1 MRLKD
6 EHDYDPTYKTKARVK
21 TPVPSHVDVAV
32 VGAGLGGLVSAAY
45 LAQAGKQVAVFD
57 QHYVAGGCC
66 TQFSRGGPKARYN
79 FDIGLH
85 YIGDCGP
92 SGKIPRLL
100 AGLGIDIEYVPMD
113 QDGFDTLVF
122 PDFHFPIP
130 ADHDR
135 FRDRFVEMFPS
146 DKKGIDRYV
155 RFLKE
160 IDSFGQK
167 IEAKKGKMDTGMAI
181 WAMTSGRLAAKYQRA
196 TLKDVLDD
204 CSQNPQVRAVM
215 AGQSGDYGV
224 PPSRVSA
231 ALHAGLTNHYFA
243 GAYYPKGG
251 GQVIADKLAEYIES
265 KGGTVHLRKGV
276 DEILVEGGRAVGIR
290 TEASKKGC
298 EEVRAKA
305 VLSNADIRVTF
316 EKLLAPEH
324 VPAEWQQKTQN
335 FEMAAAIYMSCMGI
349 KGDMRERGMRTS
361 NYWQFDDYDFEGFYD
376 TSKDMKPRGAYITS
390 ASLKDPETS
399 HHAPEGIQSLEAM
412 TVLSGKASDWGIDQQ
427 GAEGW
432 DYKKSEHYL
441 ELKERIQEDMIAR
454 VDALFPGSK
463 ENLVFC
469 ESASPMSH
477 IRYTRATDG
486 TGYGIAATPE
496 QFFEHR
502 PGYAGPIDGLFLA
515 GANTR
520 AGHGVLGSMLSGH
533 RAAKRIAR
541 DLEITVP
548 DLPASAA

>member
-6 EHDYDPTYKTKARVK
+6 EFDYDPTYKTKARVK
-21 TPVPSHVDVAV
+21 TPVPSDVDVAV
-32 VGAGLGGLVSAAY
+32 VGAGLGGLVAAAY

-57 QHYVAGGCC
+57 HHYVAGGCC
-66 TQFSRGGPKARYN
+66 TQFSRGGPKNRYN

-92 SGKIPRLL
+92 TGKIPRLL
-100 AGLGIDIEYVPMD
+100 AGLGINDIEYVPMD

-160 IDSFGQK
+160 IDSFGHK
-167 IEAKKGKMDTGMAI
+167 IEAKKGKMDASMAV
-181 WAMTSGRLAAKYQRA
+181 WAMTRGRLAAKYQRA

-204 CSQNPQVRAVM
+204 CTQNPQVRAVM

-251 GQVIADKLAEYIES
+251 GQVIADKLAEYIEAR
-265 KGGTVHLRKGV
+265 GGTVHLRKGV
-276 DEILVEGGRAVGIR
+276 DEILVENGRAVGLR
-290 TEASKKGC
+290 TEPSKKGFD
-298 EEVRAKA
+298 EVRAKA
-305 VLSNADIRVTF
+305 VLSNADIRITF
-316 EKLLAPEH
+316 DKLLDQKH

-335 FEMAAAIYMSCMGI
+335 FEMAAAIYMSCMGV
-349 KGDMRERGMRTS
+349 KGDMRERGMRNS
-361 NYWQFDDYDFEGFYD
+361 NYWQFDSYDFEEFYD
-376 TSKDMKPRGAYITS
+376 TAGDMKPRGAYITS
-390 ASLKDPETS
+390 ASLKDPETR
-399 HHAPEGIQSLEAM
+399 HHAPEGMQSLEAM

-427 GAEGW
+427 GAEDW

-441 ELKERIQEDMIAR
+441 ALKERIQDDMIRR
-454 VDALFPGSK
+454 VDALFPGTK
-463 ENLVFC
+463 DNLEFC

-502 PGYAGPIDGLFLA
+502 PGYAAPIDGLFLA

-533 RAAKRIAR
+533 RSAKRIAR
-541 DLEITVP
+541 ELEISVP
-548 DLPASAA
+548 DLPASA

>member
-6 EHDYDPTYKTKARVK
+6 EHDYDPTYKTKDRVK
-21 TPVPSHVDVAV
+21 APVPAEVDVAV
-32 VGAGLGGLVSAAY
+32 VGAGLGGLIAAAY
-45 LAQAGKQVAVFD
+45 LAQEGKKVAVFD
-57 QHYVAGGCC
+57 HHYVAGGCC
-66 TQFSRGGPKARYN
+66 TQFSRGGPNNRYN

-92 SGKIPRLL
+92 EGKIPRLL
-100 AGLGIDIEYVPMD
+100 AGLGIHLDYEPMD
-113 QDGFDTLVF
+113 QNGFDTLVF
-122 PDFHFPIP
+122 PDFEFPIP
-130 ADHDR
+130 ASHDR
-135 FRDRFVEMFPS
+135 FRDRFVDMFPE

-160 IDSFGQK
+160 VDAFVGK
-167 IEAKKGKMDTGMAI
+167 LDAAKGKLGMGMAV

-196 TLKDVLDD
+196 TLKEVLDD
-204 CSQNPQVRAVM
+204 CTSNPQVQAVM

-224 PPSRVSA
+224 PPSKVA
-231 ALHAGLTNHYFA
+231 ASLHAGLTNHYFA

-251 GQVIADKLAEYIES
+251 GQIIADKLAEYIEA

-276 DEILVEGGRAVGIR
+276 DEIIVEGGRAVGLR
-290 TEASKKGC
+290 TEATKKGQD
-298 EEVRAKA
+298 EVRAKA

-316 EKLLAPEH
+316 DKLLAPEH
-324 VPAEWQQKTQN
+324 VPDEWKQKTDN

-349 KGDMRERGMRTS
+349 KGDMRERGMRTA
-361 NYWQFDDYDFEGFYD
+361 NYWAFDDYDFEGFYD
-376 TSKDMKPRGAYITS
+376 TAGDMKPRGAYITS
-390 ASLKDPETS
+390 GSLKDPNTT
-399 HHAPEGIQSLEAM
+399 HHAPEGIQTVEAM
-412 TVLSGKASDWGIDQQ
+412 TVLSGKAADWGINQQ
-427 GAEGW
+427 GAEQW
-432 DYKKSEHYL
+432 DYKKSDHYL
-441 ELKERIQEDMIAR
+441 ELKQRIEEDMIRR
-454 VDALFPGSK
+454 VDELFPGSK

-486 TGYGIAATPE
+486 TGYGLAATPE

-502 PGYAGPIDGLFLA
+502 PGYAGPIEGLFLA

-520 AGHGVLGSMLSGH
+520 AGHGVLGALMSGH

-541 DLEITVP
+541 ELGDIAVP
-548 DLPASAA
+548 DIPASA

>member
-1 MRLKD
+1 MRLND

-21 TPVPSHVDVAV
+21 AAVPAQVDVAV
-32 VGAGLGGLVSAAY
+32 VGAGLGGLVAAAY
-45 LAQAGKQVAVFD
+45 LAQAGKKVAVFD
-57 QHYVAGGCC
+57 HHYVAGGCC
-66 TQFSRGGPKARYN
+66 TQFSRGGPKNRYN

-92 SGKIPRLL
+92 TGKIPRLL
-100 AGLGIDIEYVPMD
+100 AGLGLDLDLVPMD

-160 IDSFGQK
+160 VDGFSQK
-167 IEAKKGKMDTGMAI
+167 IDAKKGKMDMGMAV
-181 WAMTSGRLAAKYQRA
+181 WAATRGRLAAKYQRA

-204 CSQNPQVRAVM
+204 CSANPQVRAVM

-251 GQVIADKLAEYIES
+251 GQVIADKLAEYIEE

-276 DEILVEGGRAVGIR
+276 AEIMVEGGRAVGLR
-290 TEASKKGC
+290 TEATKKGQD
-298 EEVRAKA
+298 EVRAGA

-316 EKLLAPEH
+316 DKLIDKKH

-349 KGDMRERGMRTS
+349 KGDMRERGMRSS
-361 NYWQFDDYDFEGFYD
+361 NYWQFDDYDFEQFYN
-376 TSKDMKPRGAYITS
+376 TAGDMQPRGAYITS

-399 HHAPEGIQSLEAM
+399 HHAPAGIQSLEAM
-412 TVLSGKASDWGIDQQ
+412 TVMSGKASDWGIDQQ
-427 GAEGW
+427 GAEAW
-432 DYKKSEHYL
+432 DYKKSEKYL
-441 ELKERIQEDMIAR
+441 EMKARIQDDMIRR
-454 VDALFPGSK
+454 VDDLFPGSR
-463 ENLVFC
+463 ENVVFC

-477 IRYTRATDG
+477 IRYTRASDG
-486 TGYGIAATPE
+486 TGYGLAATPE

-502 PGYAGPIDGLFLA
+502 PGYQGPIEGLFLA

-533 RAAKRIAR
+533 RAAKCIAR
-541 DLEITVP
+541 GLDVVVP
-548 DLPASAA
+548 DLPDRV